1 MSRLNI
7 KMKIKQWERNFI
19 RDRWG
24 NLTNCYWNEM
34 CKEEIIK
41 LENQLKTI

>member
-1 MSRLNI
+1 MKRLEI
-7 KMKIKQWERNFI
+7 KMKIKKWENSFV

-34 CKEEIIK
+34 CKEEIFK
-41 LENQLKTI
+41 LEALLQ